1 MSNERRDG
9 LYLVLVGS
17 LVFILL
23 GAVFEGGAPAPLAD
37 FKTIYFASRTLI
49 QQRDPFNQSEVTR
62 IYQAERESRAPDA
75 AKDRQIATQNIYPP
89 NTLFLVMPFAALP
102 SKLAGIL
109 WLIVTFASFITA
121 SFLVWNLSA
130 DYAPALSGALIGF
143 LLATS
148 ELLAVTG
155 NVAGIAIGLSAISV
169 WCFVRGRLVIL
180 GIVCLAV
187 SLVLKPHDTGLV
199 WLYFLLA
206 GSTQRKRALKA
217 LSVALVLSLPGF
229 VWVWRVAPQW
239 LHEWKVNLAAYSVHG
254 GVNDP
259 GLLSSG
265 GHGLDSLISLQ
276 TIFSVFRDDPR
287 FYNTAADLVCG
298 PLLLVWIYLVL
309 RRRSSP
315 CAPWMALAAVAA
327 LTMLPIYH
335 RQLDASL
342 LLLAV
347 PGCALLWSQSRI
359 AGRIGLAITATVLMF
374 TGISGWIVVQG
385 LLSVVHP
392 SPTNWGRWLA
402 IALQVFPTPFILLAT
417 VCFYLWAFAQQ
428 SCGPATASQSRL
440 RD

>member
-1 MSNERRDG
+1 MSNEHRDG

-17 LVFILL
+17 LIFILL
-23 GAVFEGGAPAPLAD
+23 GAVFERGAPAPLAD
-37 FKTIYFASRTLI
+37 FKTIYFASKTLI
-49 QQRDPFNQSEVTR
+49 QQRDPFNQSDVMR
-62 IYQAERESRAPDA
+62 IYQAERNSQARDA

-102 SKLAGIL
+102 SQLAGIL
-109 WLIVTFASFITA
+109 WLVVTFASFITA

-155 NVAGIAIGLSAISV
+155 NVAGIAISLCAVSV
-169 WCFVRGRLVIL
+169 WCFVRERLVNL
-180 GIVCLAV
+180 GIACMAV

-199 WLYFLLA
+199 WLFFLLA
-206 GSTQRKRALKA
+206 GSIQRKRALKA
-217 LSVALVLSLPGF
+217 LLVALVISLPGF

-239 LHEWKVNLAAYSVHG
+239 IHEWKVNLAAYAVHG

-276 TIFSVFRDDPR
+276 TIFSVFKDDPR
-287 FYNTAADLVCG
+287 FYNTAADLVCA
-298 PLLLVWIYLVL
+298 PLLLAWIYLVL

-315 CAPWMALAAVAA
+315 AGRWMALAAVSA

-335 RQLDASL
+335 RQLDATL

-347 PGCALLWSQSRI
+347 PGCALLWSQTKA
-359 AGRIGLAITATVLMF
+359 AGRIGLAITAAAFMF
-374 TGISGWIVVQG
+374 TGVSGWIAVQT
-385 LLSVVHP
+385 LLSVVHA

-402 IALQVFPTPFILLAT
+402 IALQVFPTPFILVAAA
-417 VCFYLWAFAQQ
+417 CFYLWALARRSYLPVAVAQVRVQ
-428 SCGPATASQSRL
+428 
-440 RD
+440 D